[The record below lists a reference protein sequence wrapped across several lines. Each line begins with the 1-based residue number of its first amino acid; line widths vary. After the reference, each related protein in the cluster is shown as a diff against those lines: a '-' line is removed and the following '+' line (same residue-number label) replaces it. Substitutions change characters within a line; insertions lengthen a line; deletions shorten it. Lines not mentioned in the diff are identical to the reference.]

1 MKAYVLGLY
10 SDEDAGNELVFA
22 NTVKEAKDKN
32 TELIPESYI
41 DLYAH
46 REKAFDGMENASEED
61 ILEKMK
67 AEGWYIG

>member
-10 SDEDAGNELVFA
+10 SNEDAGNELVFA

-32 TELIPESYI
+32 TQLDPESYI

-46 REKAFDGMENASEED
+46 REKVFDDMENASEEV

>member
-10 SDEDAGNELVFA
+10 SNEDAGNELVFA
-22 NTVKEAKDKN
+22 NTVKEAKGKN
-32 TELIPESYI
+32 TELDPESYI

-46 REKAFDGMENASEED
+46 REKAFDGMENTPEEV

-67 AEGWYIG
+67 AEGWRIG